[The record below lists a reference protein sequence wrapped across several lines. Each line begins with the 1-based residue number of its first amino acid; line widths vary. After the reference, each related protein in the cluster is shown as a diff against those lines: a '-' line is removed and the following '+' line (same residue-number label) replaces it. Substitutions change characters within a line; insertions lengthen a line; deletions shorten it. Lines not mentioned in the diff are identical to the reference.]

1 MFKGIGLAY
10 GIFLI
15 LGAFLGWKAGSK
27 VSLVMGLVS
36 GCLVLFSVYLMNTNF
51 NLGAGLLAGISGVL
65 SVIFLLRFVKTQKI
79 MPSGMLLGVSAAVC
93 ILFLIQM
100 LSKK

>member
-15 LGAFLGWKAGSK
+15 VGAFIGLKAGSK

-36 GCLVLFSVYLMNTNF
+36 GCLVLFSVYLTNTNLT
-51 NLGAGLLAGISGVL
+51 LGVGLLTGISGLL
-65 SVIFLLRFVKTQKI
+65 SVVFLLRFIKTQKI
-79 MPSGMLLGVSAAVC
+79 MPSGMLLGISAAVC
-93 ILFLIQM
+93 IFFLIQI
-100 LSKK
+100 LNKK